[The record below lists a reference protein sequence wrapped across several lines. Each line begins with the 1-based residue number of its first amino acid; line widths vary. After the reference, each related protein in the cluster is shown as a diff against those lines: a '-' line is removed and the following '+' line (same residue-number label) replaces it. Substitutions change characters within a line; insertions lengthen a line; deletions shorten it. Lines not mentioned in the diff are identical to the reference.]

1 MSEAHVQP
9 IDSSEEV
16 LNQSESEAIKSVS
29 NQFAFFINLG
39 LSKARDFWI
48 KQDWQGKLLSVRWLT
63 SSPFFICYNFLCFFE
78 FKIALLEN
86 FQPFKVQF
94 LLFVFNILAAS
105 LLWLRCKPAL
115 KKFAKFKSDKRKQEN
130 EKKSE

>member
-48 KQDWQGKLLSVRWLT
+48 KQDWQGKLLSV
-63 SSPFFICYNFLCFFE
+63 
-78 FKIALLEN
+78 
-86 FQPFKVQF
+86 QF

>member
-1 MSEAHVQP
+1 MKLPNITKMTVFRFSRFIWVNLSKCSKMSEAHVQP
-9 IDSSEEV
+9 IDSSGEV

-63 SSPFFICYNFLCFFE
+63 SSPFFWFATIF
-78 FKIALLEN
+78 
-86 FQPFKVQF
+86 
-94 LLFVFNILAAS
+94 FVFSNS
-105 LLWLRCKPAL
+105 TLLYSGIFNHSKCNFCSSFLI
-115 KKFAKFKSDKRKQEN
+115 F
-130 EKKSE
+130 

>member
-48 KQDWQGKLLSVRWLT
+48 KQDWQGKLLSAPCLKTGPLSHTVRPIFVLQILLN
-63 SSPFFICYNFLCFFE
+63 FF
-78 FKIALLEN
+78 
-86 FQPFKVQF
+86 
-94 LLFVFNILAAS
+94 
-105 LLWLRCKPAL
+105 
-115 KKFAKFKSDKRKQEN
+115 
-130 EKKSE
+130 